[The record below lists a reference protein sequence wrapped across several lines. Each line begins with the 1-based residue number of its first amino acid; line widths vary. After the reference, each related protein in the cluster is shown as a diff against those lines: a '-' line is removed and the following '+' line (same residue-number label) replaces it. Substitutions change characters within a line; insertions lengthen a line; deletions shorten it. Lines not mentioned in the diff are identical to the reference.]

1 MTRSDSCLLEEGRHD
16 INLLDVLRLQEENN
30 KLEKESRCLNIRLCL
45 GLVLFIAISIL
56 TVIVAILFKISL

>member
-1 MTRSDSCLLEEGRHD
+1 MARSDSCLLEEGRHD

-45 GLVLFIAISIL
+45 GLVLFIAIISFI
-56 TVIVAILFKISL
+56 VIMIFDHKI

>member
-16 INLLDVLRLQEENN
+16 INLLDVLKLQEENN

-45 GLVLFIAISIL
+45 GLVLFIAIISFI
-56 TVIVAILFKISL
+56 VIMIFDYKFN

>member
-45 GLVLFIAISIL
+45 GLIFFIAIISFI
-56 TVIVAILFKISL
+56 VIMIFDYKIK

>member
-1 MTRSDSCLLEEGRHD
+1 MTRSDSYLLEEGRHD

-45 GLVLFIAISIL
+45 GLVLFIAIISFI
-56 TVIVAILFKISL
+56 VIMIFDYKFN